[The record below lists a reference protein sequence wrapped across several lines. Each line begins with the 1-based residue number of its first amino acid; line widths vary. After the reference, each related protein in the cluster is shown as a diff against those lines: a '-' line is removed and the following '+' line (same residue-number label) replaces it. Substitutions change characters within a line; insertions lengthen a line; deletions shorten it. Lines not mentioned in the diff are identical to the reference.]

1 MADNNMPEEKEVR
14 ESKNFIENI
23 IEKDIADGVYDRP
36 IKTRFPPEPN
46 GYLHIGHAKSICLNF
61 TTAAKYNGTCNLRFD
76 DTNPVKE
83 DTEYVDSIMEDVK
96 WLGFEW
102 DELRFASDY
111 FDTMYECAV
120 KLIKKGKA
128 FVCDLT
134 GDEMKEYR
142 GTLTEPGKESPYRDR
157 SVEENL
163 KLFEEMRE
171 GKYADGEKVLRA
183 KIDMAS
189 PNMNMRDPVIY
200 RIAHAA
206 HHRTGDKWCIYPMYD
221 FAHPLEDAIEGVT
234 HSICT
239 MEFEDHRPLYDWVL
253 RETEWEQPPRQIE
266 FARLNVTNTLMSKR
280 YLKKLVDEGVVESWD
295 DPRMPT
301 VSGLRRRGYTPEAMR
316 SFCESIGIAK
326 ANSLVNIAQL
336 ESCVRDDLKAKVESR
351 NVILDPIKVVIT
363 NYPEDKTEECE
374 IENNKEVPE
383 MGSRMVPFSRELY
396 VERDDFM
403 EVPVKKYFRLF
414 PGNEVRFKGAYF
426 ITCNEVIKDDEGN
439 IIELRC
445 TYDPETVGGGVN
457 ATRKVKGTI
466 HWVDAKTA
474 EKITVRNFDYLK
486 IMDEETGEEVMN
498 PHTMD
503 VIEAYAEPAI
513 KDSKPGTRYQF
524 FRTGY
529 YIEDTKL
536 SSDDHKV
543 FNQIVGLKSSWK
555 PAK

>member
-1 MADNNMPEEKEVR
+1 MAENNMPEEKEVR

-23 IEKDIADGVYDRP
+23 IEKDIEEGAYGRE

-61 TTAAKYNGTCNLRFD
+61 TTADKYNGKCNLRFD

-83 DTEYVDSIMEDVK
+83 DTEYVESIMEDVK

-120 KLIKKGKA
+120 KLINDGKA

-134 GDEMKEYR
+134 GEEMKEYR

-163 KLFEEMRE
+163 RLFEEMRE

-200 RIAHAA
+200 RIAHAT

-221 FAHPLEDAIEGVT
+221 FAHPLEDAVEGIT

-253 RETEWEQPPRQIE
+253 RETGWEQPPKQIE

-316 SFCESIGIAK
+316 KFCEDIGIAK

-336 ESCVRDDLKAKVESR
+336 ESCVRDDLKTKVESR
-351 NVILDPIKVVIT
+351 NVILDPLKVVIT
-363 NYPEDKTEECE
+363 NYPEDMSEECE

-396 VERDDFM
+396 VEREDFM

-426 ITCNEVIKDDEGN
+426 ITCQEVVKDDDGN

-445 TYDPETVGGGVN
+445 TYDPETAGGGMN
-457 ATRKVKGTI
+457 ANRKVKGTI

-513 KDSKPGTRYQF
+513 KDSVPGTRYQF

-536 SSDDHKV
+536 SSDEHKV